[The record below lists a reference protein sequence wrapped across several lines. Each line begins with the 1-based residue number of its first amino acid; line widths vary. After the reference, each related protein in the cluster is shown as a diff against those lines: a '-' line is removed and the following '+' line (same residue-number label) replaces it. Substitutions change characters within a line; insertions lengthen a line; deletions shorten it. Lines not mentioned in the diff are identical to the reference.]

1 MERRLPDVTARITS
15 LLADLRAARAAAG
28 YPPHGTNG
36 ETDTLVEMLMNPDF
50 LPPSLRGER
59 EVRNH
64 PPAAYDDLPPLEDDS
79 APTLPSTRNASRSN
93 LPPLEGSYPSSEA
106 NSVPAVD
113 AVATPTP
120 SHHPS
125 SVLPADSSARA
136 TMNSSRSRSARGAAP
151 NEDDGAESDGS
162 LPSLQSVSDSSD
174 EEEDD
179 YVSESDSGWDD
190 DESLDESE
198 EEASIA
204 RMIEDEAPRNPN
216 ATGTNAEPT
225 PESHFERFTLQSYRD
240 LLERAV
246 SKWERFFRCFALIV
260 ET

>member
-1 MERRLPDVTARITS
+1 MLRRVAQ
-15 LLADLRAARAAAG
+15 LRKQ
-28 YPPHGTNG
+28 
-36 ETDTLVEMLMNPDF
+36 
-50 LPPSLRGER
+50 
-59 EVRNH
+59 
-64 PPAAYDDLPPLEDDS
+64 
-79 APTLPSTRNASRSN
+79 
-93 LPPLEGSYPSSEA
+93 SE
-106 NSVPAVD
+106 
-113 AVATPTP
+113 
-120 SHHPS
+120 
-125 SVLPADSSARA
+125 
-136 TMNSSRSRSARGAAP
+136 
-151 NEDDGAESDGS
+151 
-162 LPSLQSVSDSSD
+162 SD

-204 RMIEDEAPRNPN
+204 RMIEDEAPRNPS